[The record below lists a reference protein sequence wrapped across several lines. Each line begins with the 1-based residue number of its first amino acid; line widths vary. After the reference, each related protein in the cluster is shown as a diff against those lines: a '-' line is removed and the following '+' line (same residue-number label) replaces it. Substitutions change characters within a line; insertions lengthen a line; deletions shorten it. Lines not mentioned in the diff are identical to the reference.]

1 MVHDNTRFAE
11 RQDPEGPNACRLWL
25 LQARLFFPPQTC
37 ACSLSLP
44 APQRRRAAP
53 SNKRPWA
60 EMPARICLMYNG
72 HMVPPG
78 QAAPKST
85 QQILIIAGPNGAGK
99 TTFAREFLIGEANCP
114 RFVNADLL
122 AAGLNPFQPERAEIQ
137 AGRLMLVMIRDI
149 VSADE
154 SFAFE
159 TTLSGRIFARMIP
172 VWRAQGYVVQLLF
185 FRLTHPEK
193 AIERVAQR
201 VREGG
206 HNVPEDVIRRRM
218 LKGWR
223 NFQEIHLPIVDE
235 WVLYD
240 STETT
245 PVVIERGCNPRPPGD
260 TQMTAKDPSLI
271 YATEEQKKTLS
282 FAELGLIALK
292 RAAIKA
298 RRRAIATQGYVAT
311 WRNGKMYRDTKV

>member
-1 MVHDNTRFAE
+1 M
-11 RQDPEGPNACRLWL
+11 
-25 LQARLFFPPQTC
+25 
-37 ACSLSLP
+37 
-44 APQRRRAAP
+44 P
-53 SNKRPWA
+53 S
-60 EMPARICLMYNG
+60 RIYLMYNG
-72 HMVPPG
+72 HVTPPG
-78 QAAPKST
+78 QAAPEST
-85 QQILIIAGPNGAGK
+85 KKILIIAGPNGAGK
-99 TTFAREFLIGEANCP
+99 TTFAREFLVREANCP

-122 AAGLNPFQPERAEIQ
+122 AAGLNPFQPEKAEIQ

-149 VSADE
+149 VSAGG

-159 TTLSGRIFARMIP
+159 TTLSARIFARMIP
-172 VWRAQGYVVQLLF
+172 VWRAQGYVVRLLF
-185 FRLTHPEK
+185 FRLTHQEK

-218 LKGWR
+218 EKGWR
-223 NFQEIHLPIVDE
+223 NFQEIYRQIVDE

-245 PVVIERGCNPRPPGD
+245 PMVMERGSNPRPPGEAK
-260 TQMTAKDPSLI
+260 MTVKDPSLI
-271 YATEEQKKTLS
+271 YATEEQMKTLS